1 MPNQKAIE
9 AAKGYIGSLSAARQ
23 KAYAGLLKDDEALEE
38 LGQSVMLQSDYTRKT
53 QEAAETRKA
62 LEKEANDLK
71 ERRAAL
77 EKWRE
82 DANKKF
88 DSTLKEKETLQ
99 TRLTEAEA
107 RMQTLSA
114 KYQIPEEE
122 IKLQMQATGQDA
134 ATAAAKVANQGG
146 KAVQA
151 GQEGADMSQYLS
163 QEMFQQESA
172 SLAVAN
178 AQVFDLMREH
188 EKLFGESI
196 KAADLIKGA
205 LQKGTSLQQY
215 WESEYKVADKRQEVA
230 AQERADWERKI
241 REEERAKIAS
251 EYEGQGLNPG
261 TAAPRSGHGSP
272 LLERFNR
279 GDFNPFASEGG
290 EGESAGQRAAHVRDG
305 SPDAIRAA
313 VADFNSRLSASDA
326 A

>member
-9 AAKGYIGSLSAARQ
+9 AAKGYIGTLSAARQ

-38 LGQSVMLQSDYTRKT
+38 LGQNVMLQADYTKKT
-53 QEAAETRKA
+53 QEAAEMRKS
-62 LEKEANDLK
+62 LEKEAEALK
-71 ERRAAL
+71 ARRDEL
-77 EKWRE
+77 EAWRE
-82 DANKKF
+82 KANKKF
-88 DSTLKEKETLQ
+88 DSSLKEQETLR

-107 RMQTLSA
+107 RMQTLAA

-134 ATAAAKVANQGG
+134 ATAAAKVADQGG
-146 KAVQA
+146 KAAQA
-151 GQEGADMSQYLS
+151 GQGADMSQYLS

-188 EKLFGESI
+188 EKLFGE
-196 KAADLIKGA
+196 AVRAEDLIKGA
-205 LQKGTSLQQY
+205 LQKGTSLRQY
-215 WESEYKVADKRQEVA
+215 WEDQYKVADKRQEVA

-261 TAAPRSGHGSP
+261 TAAPRSGQGSP
-272 LLERFNR
+272 LLARFNR
-279 GDFNPFASEGG
+279 GDFDPFSAGNDGDG
-290 EGESAGQRAAHVRDG
+290 EGRSQRAAHVRDG
-305 SPDAIRAA
+305 SPSAIAAA